1 MPPCNGKCVLPS
13 AMPVNILYLLACF
26 CNKALLILFLSWKT
40 FWLMTEGFPLL
51 TRYNKIQDTHRSV
64 FTTDRH
70 NKIRKP
76 LISIKFQKKNN
87 SLFSL
92 TKVSTTFE
100 IMMICLLVILDS
112 LYSLIDEVRAI

>member
-13 AMPVNILYLLACF
+13 AMPVIILYVLACF
-26 CNKALLILFLSWKT
+26 CNKALFILFLSWKT

-51 TRYNKIQDTHRSV
+51 TRYNKIQDTHKIRLCQINQECLHH
-64 FTTDRH
+64 RH

-76 LISIKFQKKNN
+76 LTSIKLPKNN

-112 LYSLIDEVRAI
+112 LYF